1 MTQKEATGRGT
12 DRAARRADG
21 ESFTFFALCLAVALF
36 TVLQV
41 RPRSGRVQPRP
52 PAALQFPWHYTQPR
66 RVMSSPSLAT
76 CRLRRP
82 VPFGRERVSSE
93 CEETIEFVIVT
104 RQTEGRRERRRRRR
118 QRRPRS
124 PRISQSGR
132 RTRARERKP
141 RPPTLVGDPRRR
153 P

>member
-1 MTQKEATGRGT
+1 MTQKEATGDRSGGAAGGRTANPLLSLHCVLRWRYLPFYKSDRGVAECS
-12 DRAARRADG
+12 RARRRHS
-21 ESFTFFALCLAVALF
+21 SFHGITH
-36 TVLQV
+36 
-41 RPRSGRVQPRP
+41 S
-52 PAALQFPWHYTQPR
+52 

-132 RTRARERKP
+132 RTRARERMP